1 MQQANSIE
9 GWFALPESG
18 EHKENKNKVKYHAKY
33 RFLKLHR
40 GCFWVHS
47 LYLICNWPLHKNIPT
62 ATQPT
67 PLHRIWIESL
77 LFSLCAQDGQQGDL
91 YRTDYLAEWNPE
103 LILKSTKLPSFS
115 WETWFRESGC
125 LNPKFGPESNTTWC
139 LSEWNYLGLNVWS
152 ACGPMST
159 NVWSDVIQK
168 WVHLLCNQTLFEGRD
183 TKDSWWS
190 RPGAIRWPGNT
201 WGRSSVF
208 EKPPTINQDV
218 NSLICHYSSQSA
230 IWNCCSI
237 KSRLLFTFIQ
247 EGKSL
252 QQDGHGDKN

>member
-1 MQQANSIE
+1 MQQANSIK
-9 GWFALPESG
+9 GWIALQESG

-47 LYLICNWPLHKNIPT
+47 LYLICNWPLHKIIPT
-62 ATQPT
+62 ATQPAS
-67 PLHRIWIESL
+67 PHRIWIESL

-103 LILKSTKLPSFS
+103 LILKSTLPSFS

-125 LNPKFGPESNTTWC
+125 TRNSA
-139 LSEWNYLGLNVWS
+139 LSQIPPGAWVNENIWASMSDRRVVRCQRM
-152 ACGPMST
+152 CGPMSSRSGST
-159 NVWSDVIQK
+159 
-168 WVHLLCNQTLFEGRD
+168 VHLLCNQTLFEGRD

-190 RPGAIRWPGNT
+190 RPRAIRWPGNT

-237 KSRLLFTFIQ
+237 KSRIL
-247 EGKSL
+247 
-252 QQDGHGDKN
+252 

>member
-9 GWFALPESG
+9 GWFALQESG

-47 LYLICNWPLHKNIPT
+47 LYLICNWPLHKIIPT
-62 ATQPT
+62 ATQPA

-103 LILKSTKLPSFS
+103 LILKSTLPSFS

-125 LNPKFGPESNTTWC
+125 SNPKFGPESNTTWC
-139 LSEWNYLGLNVWS
+139 LSEWKYLGLNVRS

-159 NVWSDVIQK
+159 NVWSHVIQK
-168 WVHLLCNQTLFEGRD
+168 WVH
-183 TKDSWWS
+183 S
-190 RPGAIRWPGNT
+190 
-201 WGRSSVF
+201 
-208 EKPPTINQDV
+208 PPV
-218 NSLICHYSSQSA
+218 VQSNPVWRA
-230 IWNCCSI
+230 
-237 KSRLLFTFIQ
+237 R
-247 EGKSL
+247 
-252 QQDGHGDKN
+252 H